1 MNKIIQIKVFN
12 EILDQFFEYLQNN
25 FAFYRSDIIL
35 AKTTI
40 GFLQRN
46 NPRLVVE
53 QFMEHINPYD
63 DYVFNCDEK
72 FFLNFKDNMTDDDF
86 VQKNILTCLKITN
99 IWTSSDITNE
109 HKAYIWLYLQK
120 LIKAGE
126 KVIL

>member
-25 FAFYRSDIIL
+25 FTFYRSDIIL

-53 QFMEHINPYD
+53 QFMEHIKPYT
-63 DYVFNCDEK
+63 DYVSNCDEK
-72 FFLNFKDNMTDDDF
+72 FFLNFKDSMSDDDF
-86 VQKNILTCLKITN
+86 VQKNILTCLKITSL
-99 IWTSSDITNE
+99 WTSSDITNE

-126 KVIL
+126 KVVH

>member
-12 EILDQFFEYLQNN
+12 DILDQFFEYLQEN
-25 FAFYRSDIIL
+25 FTFYRSDVIL

-53 QFMEHINPYD
+53 QFMEHIKPYTHH
-63 DYVFNCDEK
+63 VFECDEQ
-72 FFLNFKDNMTDDDF
+72 FFLNFKDSMLDDDF

-99 IWTSSDITNE
+99 IWTSSDIKNE
-109 HKAYIWLYLQK
+109 QKAYIWLYLQK

-126 KVIL
+126 KVVL